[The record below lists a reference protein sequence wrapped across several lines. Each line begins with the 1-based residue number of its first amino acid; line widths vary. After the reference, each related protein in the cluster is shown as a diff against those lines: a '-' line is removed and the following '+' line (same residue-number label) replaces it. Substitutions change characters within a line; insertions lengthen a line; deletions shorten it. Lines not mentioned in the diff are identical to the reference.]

1 MTSIVNKIIVL
12 SKLNLLSFINGLI
25 LMYLFQNPIL
35 FLLGII
41 SMHLMVY
48 YLVWSSVSN
57 KPLLPEIK
65 NQYQLNLLDI
75 RYIITWAIIEGI
87 LYQFVNLQKNDN
99 IWYNIATF
107 IPVTFLFEI
116 IYDLIFFLHHY
127 IVHKNKIIYRLLH
140 KTHHLHHNNIN
151 IISLYYTDPIDIS
164 INVIYIIII
173 TYLIPIYELQFF
185 IWIFHKLLVEL
196 GGHSGTNDNHS
207 CFSQLVFI
215 PRLLDIDLNKA
226 DHFLH
231 HLSNKYN
238 YSKRFS
244 LWDKVFGTYREY
256 KTQNQIIEKKYQLP
270 LYIRIIMGISLLIMG
285 YLS

>member
-1 MTSIVNKIIVL
+1 MNSIINKVVV
-12 SKLNLLSFINGLI
+12 STKLNTMAVINGFI
-25 LMYLFQNPIL
+25 LMSLFQNPIL
-35 FLLGII
+35 FILGII
-41 SMHLMVY
+41 CMHLMVF

-57 KPLLPEIK
+57 KQLLPEIN
-65 NQYQLNLLDI
+65 NQHKLNLVDI
-75 RYIITWAIIEGI
+75 RYILIWAIIEGI
-87 LYQFVNLQKNDN
+87 SYQFLNLQKNDN
-99 IWYNIATF
+99 IWYNIVTF

-116 IYDLIFFLHHY
+116 IYDLFFYLHHY
-127 IVHKNKIIYRLLH
+127 ISHKNKTIYRLLH

-151 IISLYYTDPIDIS
+151 IISLYYTDPIDII
-164 INVIYIIII
+164 INTIYIIII
-173 TYLIPIYELQFF
+173 TYIVPIYELQFF
-185 IWIFHKLLVEL
+185 IWVFYKLLVEL
-196 GGHSGTNDNHS
+196 AGHSGTDDNHS
-207 CFSQLVFI
+207 SFSQLILI

-231 HLSNKYN
+231 HLSSKYN

-256 KTQNQIIEKKYQLP
+256 KTKNQIIEKKYQLP